1 MVTITYQRKFW
12 TFLSAREQS
21 LVLKKSITCRNFFI
35 NFWIRFTTSNYQ
47 KMISHIQ
54 FCAKSHI
61 CFLEGR
67 QNWFC
72 VSKRSRNNIAWKVSL
87 FLVFL
92 VCIFPYSDLIRRD
105 TFLYSIF
112 LRIQSECRKIR
123 TRKTPNKDTFYAA

>member
-1 MVTITYQRKFW
+1 MITYQRKFW

-47 KMISHIQ
+47 KMISYIQ
-54 FCAKSHI
+54 FGVKSHI